1 MTIGISGCPGAGK
14 STLAVALTYILHSKS
29 VQLITEPTWSEYT
42 VQTYLQSAKRHAKLF
57 DGSKKITIFDPA
69 IFLFHIYSRKIINRI
84 DRAEM
89 AMYLGLQH
97 LAFLDSNEYNNSG
110 RVLFHIVGD
119 ESAPVE
125 LAIQNFLYRILY
137 IPIISA
143 SPEGRLRE
151 VMSHLSITSSGMRA
165 ACEFAKE
172 YVYGSRKLLP

>member
-57 DGSKKITIFDPA
+57 DGSKMVTIFDPA
-69 IFLFHIYSRKIINRI
+69 IFLFHIYSQKMANWI
-84 DRAEM
+84 DCKERAV
-89 AMYLGLQH
+89 YLELWH
-97 LAFLDSNEYNNSG
+97 SALLDGEEYNTSD
-110 RVLFHIVGD
+110 RVLFHILGD
-119 ESAPVE
+119 ESSPVE
-125 LAIQNFLYRILY
+125 LSIQNFLYRIPY

-151 VMSHLSITSSGMRA
+151 VMSHLSITSAGIGA

-172 YVYGSRKLLP
+172 YVYGSRTLLP